1 MATSQGSNIA
11 NHDRLV
17 EIRRRIDTAAIAA
30 GRRRASVTLM
40 AVSKTF
46 DADAIRPVLKAGQR
60 VFGENRVQEA
70 SRKWPALREQFS
82 SVELHLIGPL
92 QSNKV
97 GDAVALFD
105 CIQTLDRPKLARA
118 LAREMARQNRSP
130 ILLVQVNT
138 GEEAQKSGVPP
149 NSADA
154 FIRLC
159 REECGLVLAGLMCI
173 PPAGDDPVVHF
184 NMLGEIAGRNGLA
197 ELSMGM
203 SNDFEAAISCGATMV
218 RVGAAIFGVR
228 RKDPS

>member
-1 MATSQGSNIA
+1 MATSQDRNIA

-17 EIRRRIDTAAIAA
+17 EIRRRIDTAAIVA
-30 GRRRASVTLM
+30 GRERANVTLM

-46 DADAIRPVLKAGQR
+46 DADAIRPVLKAGHR

-82 SVELHLIGPL
+82 GVELHLIGPL
-92 QSNKV
+92 QTNKV

-118 LAREMARQNRSP
+118 LAREIAKQNRHP
-130 ILLVQVNT
+130 CLLVQVNT
-138 GEEAQKSGVPP
+138 GEEAQKSGVSP

-154 FIRLC
+154 FIRSC
-159 REECGLVLAGLMCI
+159 REECGLTLAGLMCI
-173 PPAGDDPVVHF
+173 PPAGDDPAIHF
-184 NMLGEIAGRNGLA
+184 NMLGEIAGRNGLT

-218 RVGAAIFGVR
+218 RIGAAIFGVR
-228 RKDPS
+228 WKDRS

>member
-1 MATSQGSNIA
+1 MATSQDRNIA

-17 EIRRRIDTAAIAA
+17 EIRRRIARAAIAA
-30 GRRRASVTLM
+30 GRKPASITLM

-46 DADAIRPVLKAGQR
+46 DADTIIPVLEAGQR

-70 SRKWPALREQFS
+70 RRKWPALRERFS
-82 SVELHLIGPL
+82 GVELHLIGRL
-92 QSNKV
+92 QTNKV
-97 GDAVALFD
+97 GDAIALFD
-105 CIQTLDRPKLARA
+105 CIQTLDRPKLAGA

-130 ILLVQVNT
+130 TFLVQVNT

-149 NSADA
+149 DSADA

-159 REECGLVLAGLMCI
+159 REEYGLTLAGLMCI
-173 PPAGDDPVVHF
+173 PPAGDDPAIHF
-184 NMLGEIAGRNGLA
+184 NMLGEIAGRNGLT

-218 RVGAAIFGVR
+218 RIGAAIFGVR
-228 RKDPS
+228 WKDRS